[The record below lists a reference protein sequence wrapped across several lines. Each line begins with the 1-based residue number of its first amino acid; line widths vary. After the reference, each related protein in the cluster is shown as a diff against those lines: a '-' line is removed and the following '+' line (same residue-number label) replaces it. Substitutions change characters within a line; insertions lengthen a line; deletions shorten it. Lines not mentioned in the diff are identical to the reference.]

1 MTSNREESKQGEDR
15 DKTALLSEVDEK
27 RDVTARK
34 SQVNPL
40 PKIEQYRS
48 PARGSTMRNVLL
60 AVNRIQE
67 ATKLPRDLSSGGVT
81 TMLYKDE
88 NDRPDGG
95 SQGSEETK
103 RPAVKKNNR
112 FSHTGVGVTKAIE
125 KVEKAKDSD
134 FDAVTEVNSNDIP
147 GATHQRRSHLN
158 EDDPVEGEQ
167 ELLEKDTEM
176 APERE

>member
-1 MTSNREESKQGEDR
+1 
-15 DKTALLSEVDEK
+15 
-27 RDVTARK
+27 
-34 SQVNPL
+34 
-40 PKIEQYRS
+40 
-48 PARGSTMRNVLL
+48 MRNVLL

-67 ATKLPRDLSSGGVT
+67 TTKLPRDFSSGGVT

-103 RPAVKKNNR
+103 RLAVKKNNR
-112 FSHTGVGVTKAIE
+112 FSHTGVGVMKAIE

-134 FDAVTEVNSNDIP
+134 FDR
-147 GATHQRRSHLN
+147 ATHQRRSHLN

-176 APERE
+176 APEREQSDRPSSLGLSLVHDPLPILARGRFADEEPEAA